1 MDFLQSLLENY
12 NIPILSALILG
23 LMTAISPCPL
33 ATNITATAFISKN
46 ISSKRKVFL
55 SGLLYSLGRGF
66 SYTAIGLILYFG
78 ASKFHI
84 ARFFNQNG
92 EKYLGPLLIIIGLIM
107 LNIIKLNFLGK
118 LNFQEKLS
126 EKFKDKGLLGSFL
139 IGVVFALAFCPYSGA
154 LFFGMLIPMTI
165 ASADGLYL
173 PIVFAFGTGLP
184 VILFTYLLAFTAG
197 KVGVFYNRIT
207 KIEKVMRL
215 VAGVVFILTGLYYV
229 SIFVGILTFS
239 K

>member
-12 NIPILSALILG
+12 NIPILSAFILG

-92 EKYLGPLLIIIGLIM
+92 EKFLGPLLIIIGLIM
-107 LNIIKLNFLGK
+107 LNVIKLNFFGK
-118 LNFQEKLS
+118 SNFQEKLS

-139 IGVVFALAFCPYSGA
+139 IGVIFALAFCPYSGA
-154 LFFGMLIPMTI
+154 LFFGMLIPTTI

-197 KVGVFYNRIT
+197 KVGIFYTKIT
-207 KIEKVMRL
+207 KIEKVMRTI
-215 VAGVVFILTGLYYV
+215 AGVVFILTGLYYI
-229 SIFVGILTFS
+229 SIFMGIWE
-239 K
+239 

>member
-1 MDFLQSLLENY
+1 MDFFQSLLESTSL
-12 NIPILSALILG
+12 PFLSALVLG

-33 ATNITATAFISKN
+33 ATNITATAYISKN
-46 ISSKRKVFL
+46 ISSKKKVLL
-55 SGLLYSLGRGF
+55 SGLMYSLGRAF
-66 SYTAIGLILYFG
+66 SYTTIGLILYFG

-107 LNIIKLNFLGK
+107 LNIIRLNFLGQSS
-118 LNFQEKLS
+118 LSSKLS
-126 EKFKDKGLLGSFL
+126 EKFKNKGLLGSFL

-165 ASADGLYL
+165 SNADGLYL
-173 PIVFAFGTGLP
+173 PVIFAFGTGLP
-184 VILFTYLLAFTAG
+184 VLLFTYLLAFAANS
-197 KVGVFYNRIT
+197 VGVFYNRIA
-207 KIEKVMRL
+207 KIEKSMRY
-215 VAGVVFILTGLYYV
+215 VAGSVFILTGLYYV
-229 SIFVGILTFS
+229 LIFTEIL

>member
-12 NIPILSALILG
+12 NIPILSAFILG

-107 LNIIKLNFLGK
+107 LNVIKLNFLGK
-118 LNFQEKLS
+118 SNFPEKLS

-165 ASADGLYL
+165 TSADGLYL

-184 VILFTYLLAFTAG
+184 VILFTYLIAFTAG
-197 KVGVFYNRIT
+197 KVGVFYNQIT
-207 KIEKVMRL
+207 KIEKVMRT

-229 SIFVGILTFS
+229 FIFTGILE
-239 K
+239 

>member
-1 MDFLQSLLENY
+1 MEFLQAILENY

-33 ATNITATAFISKN
+33 ATNITATAFIAKN

-66 SYTAIGLILYFG
+66 SYSVIGLILFFG
-78 ASKFHI
+78 ANKFRI

-92 EKYLGPLLIIIGLIM
+92 EKLLGPLLIIIGLIM
-107 LNIIKLNFLGK
+107 LNVIKLNFFGK
-118 LNFQEKLS
+118 SYFQEKLS
-126 EKFKDKGLLGSFL
+126 DKFKDKGLLGSFL

-154 LFFGMLIPMTI
+154 LFFGMLIPITI
-165 ASADGLYL
+165 ASSDGLYL

-184 VILFTYLLAFTAG
+184 VLLFTYLLAFTAG
-197 KVGVFYNRIT
+197 KVGLFYTKIT
-207 KIEKVMRL
+207 KIEKVMRY
-215 VAGVVFILTGLYYV
+215 VAGVVFVLTGLYYV
-229 SIFVGILTFS
+229 SIYLGVS
-239 K
+239 N

>member
-1 MDFLQSLLENY
+1 MEYLQHLLENY
-12 NIPILSALILG
+12 NIPILSAFVLG

-55 SGLLYSLGRGF
+55 SGVLYSLGRAF

-84 ARFFNQNG
+84 AKFFNQNG
-92 EKYLGPLLIIIGLIM
+92 EKFLGPLLIIIGLIM
-107 LNIIKLNFLGK
+107 LNVIKLNFLGK
-118 LNFQEKLS
+118 SNFQEKLS

-154 LFFGMLIPMTI
+154 LYFGMLIPMTI

-173 PIVFAFGTGLP
+173 PVVFAFGTGLP
-184 VILFTYLLAFTAG
+184 VLVFTYLLAFTAS
-197 KVGVFYNRIT
+197 KVGAFYNRIT
-207 KIEKVMRL
+207 KVEKMMRY
-215 VAGVVFILTGLYYV
+215 VAGVVFILAGVYYV
-229 SIFVGILTFS
+229 LIFIGLI
-239 K
+239 

>member
-12 NIPILSALILG
+12 NFPTLSAFILG

-66 SYTAIGLILYFG
+66 SYSVIGLILYFG
-78 ASKFHI
+78 ASKFHV

-126 EKFKDKGLLGSFL
+126 ENFKDKGLLGSFL

-165 ASADGLYL
+165 TSADGLYL
-173 PIVFAFGTGLP
+173 PIIFAFGTGLP

-197 KVGVFYNRIT
+197 KIGVFYNRIT
-207 KIEKVMRL
+207 KIETVMRT
-215 VAGVVFILTGLYYV
+215 VVGVVFILTGLYYV
-229 SIFVGILTFS
+229 LIFTGIIE
-239 K
+239 

>member
-12 NIPILSALILG
+12 NIPILSAFILG

-46 ISSKRKVFL
+46 ISSKRKVLL

-66 SYTAIGLILYFG
+66 SYTTIGLILYFG

-92 EKYLGPLLIIIGLIM
+92 EKFLGPLLIIIGLIM
-107 LNIIKLNFLGK
+107 LNVIKLNFLGK

-126 EKFKDKGLLGSFL
+126 EKFKGKGLLGSFL
-139 IGVVFALAFCPYSGA
+139 IGIVFALAFCPYSGA

-173 PIVFAFGTGLP
+173 PIVFAFGTGLL
-184 VILFTYLLAFTAG
+184 VLLFTYLLAFTAG

-207 KIEKVMRL
+207 KIEKVMRTI
-215 VAGVVFILTGLYYV
+215 AAVVFILTGLYYV
-229 SIFVGILTFS
+229 FIFLGII

>member
-1 MDFLQSLLENY
+1 MIDFLKSLLENY
-12 NIPILSALILG
+12 NIPILSAFILG

-126 EKFKDKGLLGSFL
+126 ENFKDKGLLGSFL

-165 ASADGLYL
+165 TSVDGLYL
-173 PIVFAFGTGLP
+173 PIIFAFGTGLP

-197 KVGVFYNRIT
+197 KIGVFYNRIT
-207 KIEKVMRL
+207 KIEKVMRT
-215 VAGVVFILTGLYYV
+215 VAAVVFIITGLYYI
-229 SIFVGILTFS
+229 SIFTGIL
-239 K
+239 

>member
-126 EKFKDKGLLGSFL
+126 EKFKNKGLLGSFL

-197 KVGVFYNRIT
+197 KVGMFYNRIT
-207 KIEKVMRL
+207 KIEKVMRT
-215 VAGVVFILTGLYYV
+215 VAGIVFIITGLYYV
-229 SIFVGILTFS
+229 AIFLGLLY
-239 K
+239 

>member
-1 MDFLQSLLENY
+1 MDFLQSLLENN
-12 NIPILSALILG
+12 NIPLISAFVLG

-66 SYTAIGLILYFG
+66 SYTTIGLILYFG

-84 ARFFNQNG
+84 ALFFNQNG
-92 EKYLGPLLIIIGLIM
+92 EKYLGPLLILIGLIM
-107 LNIIKLNFLGK
+107 LNVIKLHFLEK

-126 EKFKDKGLLGSFL
+126 ERFKDKGLLGSFL
-139 IGVVFALAFCPYSGA
+139 IGVVYALAFCPYSGA

-173 PIVFAFGTGLP
+173 PIIFALGTGLP
-184 VILFTYLLAFTAG
+184 VILFTYLLAFTAS
-197 KVGVFYNRIT
+197 KVGIFYSRIT
-207 KIEKVMRL
+207 KIEKIMRTI
-215 VAGVVFILTGLYYV
+215 AGVVFILTGTYYV
-229 SIFVGILTFS
+229 FIFFG
-239 K
+239 

>member
-12 NIPILSALILG
+12 NFPIVSAFILG
-23 LMTAISPCPL
+23 LMTAVSPCPL

-46 ISSKRKVFL
+46 ISNKKKVFL

-66 SYTAIGLILYFG
+66 SYTVIGLILYFG
-78 ASKFHI
+78 ANKFHI

-92 EKYLGPLLIIIGLIM
+92 EKFLGPLLIIIGLIM

-118 LNFQEKLS
+118 SSFQEKLS

-154 LFFGMLIPMTI
+154 LFFGILIPMTI

-173 PIVFAFGTGLP
+173 PIIFAIGTGLP

-197 KVGVFYNRIT
+197 KVGVFYNSIT
-207 KIEKVMRL
+207 KIEKVMRI

-229 SIFVGILTFS
+229 SIFMRILN
-239 K
+239 

>member
-1 MDFLQSLLENY
+1 MDFLKSLLENY
-12 NIPILSALILG
+12 NIPILSAFILG

-66 SYTAIGLILYFG
+66 SYTVIGLILYFG

-118 LNFQEKLS
+118 SNFQEKLS
-126 EKFKDKGLLGSFL
+126 EKFKNKGLLGSFL

-154 LFFGMLIPMTI
+154 LFFGMLIPMSI

-197 KVGVFYNRIT
+197 KIEIFYNRIT
-207 KIEKVMRL
+207 KIEKVMRT
-215 VAGVVFILTGLYYV
+215 VAGVVFILTGLYYII
-229 SIFVGILTFS
+229 IFTGMLE
-239 K
+239 

>member
-12 NIPILSALILG
+12 NFPIVSAFILG
-23 LMTAISPCPL
+23 LMTAVSPCPL

-46 ISSKRKVFL
+46 ISNKKKVFL

-66 SYTAIGLILYFG
+66 SYTVIGLILYFG

-92 EKYLGPLLIIIGLIM
+92 EKFLGPLLIIIGLIM

-118 LNFQEKLS
+118 SSFQEKLS

-154 LFFGMLIPMTI
+154 LFFGILIPMTI

-173 PIVFAFGTGLP
+173 PIIFAIGTGLP

-197 KVGVFYNRIT
+197 KIGVFYNSIT
-207 KIEKVMRL
+207 KIEKVMRI
-215 VAGVVFILTGLYYV
+215 VAGVVFILTGLYYI
-229 SIFVGILTFS
+229 SIFMGILN
-239 K
+239 

>member
-1 MDFLQSLLENY
+1 MDLLNSLLDNY
-12 NIPILSALILG
+12 NIPILSAFVLG

-46 ISSKRKVFL
+46 IASKKKVFL
-55 SGLLYSLGRGF
+55 SGLLYSLGRAF
-66 SYTAIGLILYFG
+66 SYTSIGLILYFG

-84 ARFFNQNG
+84 ARFLNQNG
-92 EKYLGPLLIIIGLIM
+92 EKFLGPLLIIVGLIM
-107 LNIIKLNFLGK
+107 LNVIKLNFLG
-118 LNFQEKLS
+118 NSSFQEKLS

-139 IGVVFALAFCPYSGA
+139 IGVIFALAFCPYSGA

-165 ASADGLYL
+165 SSADGLYL

-197 KVGVFYNRIT
+197 KVGVFYNKIT

-215 VAGVVFILTGLYYV
+215 VAGVVFILTGIYYV
-229 SIFVGILTFS
+229 SIFMGII
-239 K
+239 